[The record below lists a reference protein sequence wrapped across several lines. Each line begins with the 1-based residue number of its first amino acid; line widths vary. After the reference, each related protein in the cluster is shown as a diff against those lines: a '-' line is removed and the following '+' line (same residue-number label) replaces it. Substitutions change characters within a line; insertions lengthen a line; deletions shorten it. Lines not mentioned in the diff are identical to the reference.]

1 MTSIRTTVHDRRIEV
16 PAPDDLP
23 DGTDVVVAVVR
34 ASEKIGL
41 DESEWDDSPEGI
53 AQWLAWLDTL
63 QPLILS
69 DQELAEIE
77 ADRQARRQ
85 WEKQQFVDHAD
96 RLAREWE

>member
-23 DGTDVVVAVVR
+23 DGTDVVVEVVP

-53 AQWLAWLDTL
+53 AEWLAWLDTL
-63 QPLILS
+63 EPLILS

-77 ADRQARRQ
+77 AERQARKQ
-85 WEKQQFVDHAD
+85 WEKEQFIDHAD
-96 RLAREWE
+96 RLAKEWK

>member
-1 MTSIRTTVHDRRIEV
+1 MTTIRTTVHDRRIEV

-23 DGTDVVVAVVR
+23 DGTDVVVDVVS
-34 ASEKIGL
+34 ASEKLGL
-41 DESEWDDSPEGI
+41 DESAWDDSPEGI

-77 ADRQARRQ
+77 ADRQARQQ

-96 RLAREWE
+96 QLARQWE